1 MELDFSTPE
10 KKFCCLKMK
19 EVLQAIVYEKTKDMT
34 TEELLVYYKNRREQ
48 SIFKHIREKQKAN
61 KEVEQM

>member
-19 EVLQAIVYEKTKDMT
+19 EVIQAKIYEETKDMSNAEVLT
-34 TEELLVYYKNRREQ
+34 YFNIPKEK
-48 SIFKHIREKQKAN
+48 SMFKHIRN
-61 KEVEQM
+61 D